1 MISVQVIDQGGK
13 VSSIPSSQINFEYI
27 DLGGGFG
34 IPYQNNEKKIDIKN
48 AQEKALRRI
57 ARKKKEA
64 AKAVKL
70 KEAAKEEAAKEE
82 VTKENE

>member
-1 MISVQVIDQGGK
+1 MKKKTVTLIRGNNYWNSSNLSAKDPV
-13 VSSIPSSQINFEYI
+13 VSNLCSQ
-27 DLGGGFG
+27 
-34 IPYQNNEKKIDIKN
+34 IDIKN